1 MGIAFTSAT
10 ASRLPCVT
18 YPLPPPGSQLPSRLQ
33 TLLKLKQE
41 KEELAKLKNDPLEAL
56 DPDEASRRRL
66 QEMRESAQP
75 KKPAAKAVVLPDAD
89 EVSDGIDA
97 RLQSVCTVPPAELT
111 PLSCCF

>member
-1 MGIAFTSAT
+1 MSPSPA
-10 ASRLPCVT
+10 
-18 YPLPPPGSQLPSRLQ
+18 PLVPPPPSFPPGTQLPSRLQ

-97 RLQSVCTVPPAELT
+97 RLQSVCTVPP
-111 PLSCCF
+111 C